1 MVYTKNLL
9 CWLEKVL
16 LERFGVTFT
25 LRLHEDRWVLTVRGL
40 DGCIE
45 VLRAHTSFD
54 GPARTIPC
62 TQWCANG
69 SGLQPAI
76 AGALPAP
83 GSTTLPN
90 PLLTELA
97 GGFRIG
103 YDIFGLAAWMMTRQ
117 EEIGAVVLD
126 AHGRFPAVESHAY
139 RHGYLDRP
147 VVDEWLLVLQ
157 GLIQRVW
164 PTLTIKQHVFTQI
177 VSHDVDEPSFA
188 AFASPL
194 MLLRRMVGDA
204 MRRGR
209 LSSLVDMPRIR
220 RESRSQISKR
230 EPFNTFEWL
239 MDQSER
245 RGLKS
250 AFYFICGRT
259 VPARD
264 ALYELEHPAIRH
276 LLRRIHSRGHEIG
289 LHPSYGTYQSPALI
303 AQEAA
308 RLKRV
313 CGEEGIEQQ
322 TWGGRMHYLRWAHPT
337 TMYGW
342 EAAGMTYDSTLG
354 YGDQPGFRCGTCFDY
369 PAFDPVR
376 NEMLNLRI
384 RPLVA
389 MDQTFLGKHYLDL
402 GTGDRALSRFVQL
415 KDACRR
421 VNGAFTLLWHNSFF
435 PTVAERNLYERVL
448 DA

>member
-1 MVYTKNLL
+1 MIHTPKLL
-9 CWLEKVL
+9 LWLEAVL
-16 LERFGVTFT
+16 FERYESDF
-25 LRLHEDRWVLTVRGL
+25 RLQLLDDRWVMKTPALE
-40 DGCIE
+40 GCIE
-45 VLRAHTSFD
+45 VLRTHTSF
-54 GPARTIPC
+54 GAP
-62 TQWCANG
+62 
-69 SGLQPAI
+69 
-76 AGALPAP
+76 AGATPYTECLPLGSDFLSGMGHSMPAP
-83 GSTTLPN
+83 GAAALPE
-90 PLLTELA
+90 PLITEIV
-97 GGFRIG
+97 GGFCIG
-103 YDIFGLAAWMMTRQ
+103 YDIFGLAVWMMTRQ

-322 TWGGRMHYLRWAHPT
+322 TWGGRMHYLRWEHPT